1 MNLPDAPIAHE
12 GFFATHFFTVRD
24 REKSKDFYVR
34 ILGGKVIKPEN
45 PCYIRLAN
53 SWIILNSGGGPTP
66 DKPEVVLET
75 PSDLNRVNS
84 FLNLRVADI
93 WACYKQWGDKGARF
107 LTEPLDNH
115 GWDGAATCVIP
126 TATSSRSA
134 NILKWPSTVSKTM
147 PLKLPRNFTPK
158 DASIQSATAW

>member
-1 MNLPDAPIAHE
+1 MSE
-12 GFFATHFFTVRD
+12 
-24 REKSKDFYVR
+24 

-45 PCYIRLAN
+45 PYYIRLAN
-53 SWIILNSGGGPTP
+53 TRIILNSGGGPTP

-93 WACYKQWGDKGARF
+93 WACYKQWGDNGARF

-115 GWDGAATCVIP
+115 GWEWRCYMRDPDGYLIKVGQYTQMA
-126 TATSSRSA
+126 
-134 NILKWPSTVSKTM
+134 STVSKTM
-147 PLKLPRNFTPK
+147 PLTLPGNFTPK
-158 DASIQSATAW
+158 GASMESATAW